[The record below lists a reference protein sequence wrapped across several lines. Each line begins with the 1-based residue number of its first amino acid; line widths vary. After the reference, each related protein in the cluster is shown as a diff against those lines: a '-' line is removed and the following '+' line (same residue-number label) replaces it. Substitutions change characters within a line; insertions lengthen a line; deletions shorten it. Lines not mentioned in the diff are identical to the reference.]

1 MSPVDAEVD
10 RYYTDE
16 STARQAAVMA
26 LFMPI
31 QDQWHLLYMK
41 RPHHPKDKH
50 SGQISFP
57 GGGLEANESL
67 EQCAIRE
74 TFEEI
79 GVPIDSINIIGSLTK
94 LYVYASNNLVFPYV
108 GYLKQSVELR
118 LQAAE
123 VEKVI
128 PVPMSYFDSRT
139 DISRVK
145 TLTVRGHTLHD
156 VPYYD
161 LYGETLWGATAM
173 ITSELI
179 HLWNQDLQE

>member
-1 MSPVDAEVD
+1 MSPVTEERE
-10 RYYTDE
+10 RYYTDQ

-31 QDQWHLLYMK
+31 NDEWHLLYMK

-57 GGGLEANESL
+57 GGGLEERESL
-67 EQCAIRE
+67 EKCARRE

-79 GVPIDSINIIGSLTK
+79 GIPMDAIEVIGSLTK

-108 GYLKQSVELR
+108 GYVKQTLELR
-118 LQAAE
+118 LQESE

-128 PVPMSYFDSRT
+128 PVPMSYFDRPD
-139 DISRVK
+139 DIIKTK
-145 TLTVRGHTLHD
+145 TLKVKDYTLHD

-179 HLWNQDLQE
+179 HLWNQELQ